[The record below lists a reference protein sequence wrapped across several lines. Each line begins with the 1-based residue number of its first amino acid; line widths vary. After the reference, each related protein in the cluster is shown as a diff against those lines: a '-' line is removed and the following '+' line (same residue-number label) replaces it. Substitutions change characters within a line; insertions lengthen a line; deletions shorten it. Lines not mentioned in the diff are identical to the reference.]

1 MTCSYGL
8 KVFVPSKSLCWNPNP
23 WCDGISRRGHWD
35 EHRWWGRNPHEGKR
49 PQGVH
54 YPSSMWRYEER
65 VSCNPESSSLDP
77 DHVGSPN
84 SASQPLVL
92 WEIHFLLTI
101 CLPYSV
107 LKPEIRYFQSWI
119 EPKIL
124 LYQSLLGLWEAISS
138 TSEPL
143 GILNSQVRILDETV
157 WKENM
162 AISWGEDDPR
172 DYMGQNW
179 KSRHVPS

>member
-1 MTCSYGL
+1 M
-8 KVFVPSKSLCWNPNP
+8 
-23 WCDGISRRGHWD
+23 
-35 EHRWWGRNPHEGKR
+35 WWHQQKR
-49 PQGVH
+49 PLGWTQMMREE
-54 YPSSMWRYEER
+54 PSWREEASR
-65 VSCNPESSSLDP
+65 GPLSLFHVKIRGESFLQPRKRSSLDP